1 MSTPPL
7 PPPGS
12 GSGTSTQEIPV
23 VPAAVANTQ
32 HLPPPPTAAAASSGD
47 GEPDPMRTTGPVDF
61 VPEPPGATAST
72 EKVPFGGS
80 RRVVGARSRGLVP
93 VGFAVLAL
101 VCLELG
107 LSLAFGSR
115 SFWSAVPLWSA
126 FATVVAVGGTVAV
139 AGHSLG
145 GRAGAWRIAAGALA
159 GLAVFWLL
167 VVLPVADT
175 DRGFL
180 LTAALGL
187 LGAAVWLTA
196 GRNLPRG

>member
-1 MSTPPL
+1 MSTPL

-32 HLPPPPTAAAASSGD
+32 HLPPPPSAPSVGT
-47 GEPDPMRTTGPVDF
+47 PDALRTTGPVEY
-61 VPEPPGATAST
+61 VPEPPPTAQPTGLSAGAGRRGPAALALG
-72 EKVPFGGS
+72 VP
-80 RRVVGARSRGLVP
+80 AL
-93 VGFAVLAL
+93 AVLA
-101 VCLELG
+101 VVVLELG
-107 LSLAFGSR
+107 LLLSFGGR

-126 FATVVAVGGTVAV
+126 FATVVSVGGLVA
-139 AGHSLG
+139 LG
-145 GRAGAWRIAAGALA
+145 GHVRGGRGGAWRVAAGAVS

-167 VVLPVADT
+167 VVLPVAGT

-187 LGAAVWLTA
+187 LAAAAWFSPRT
-196 GRNLPRG
+196 GR

>member
-1 MSTPPL
+1 MSTPL

-32 HLPPPPTAAAASSGD
+32 HLPPPPSAPSAD
-47 GEPDPMRTTGPVDF
+47 VPDAMRTTGPVEY
-61 VPEPPGATAST
+61 VPEPPPTAR
-72 EKVPFGGS
+72 PARLAAAAD
-80 RRVVGARSRGLVP
+80 RRGPAAL
-93 VGFAVLAL
+93 ALAALAL
-101 VCLELG
+101 VVLELG
-107 LSLAFGSR
+107 LLLSFGGR

-126 FATVVAVGGTVAV
+126 FATVMGVAGLVAVGGQ
-139 AGHSLG
+139 L
-145 GRAGAWRIAAGALA
+145 RGARPAASRVAAGALS

-187 LGAAVWLTA
+187 LGAGAWLSRRTA
-196 GRNLPRG
+196 R